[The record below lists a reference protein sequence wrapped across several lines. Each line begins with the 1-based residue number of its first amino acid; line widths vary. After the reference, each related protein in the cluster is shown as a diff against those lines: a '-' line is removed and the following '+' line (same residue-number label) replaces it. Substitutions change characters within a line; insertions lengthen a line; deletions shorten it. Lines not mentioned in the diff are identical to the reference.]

1 MKTRARVFEGPRT
14 GWSTLTATEE
24 QVAEAVS
31 QGLTN
36 RQVSELLFMSPH
48 TVDTH
53 LRHIYWKL
61 AINSRIQLTRLLL
74 ERAYG
79 LRTPAVASQA

>member
-1 MKTRARVFEGPRT
+1 MNAASQ
-14 GWSTLTATEE
+14 WSSLTTTEE
-24 QVAEAVS
+24 KVAEAVS

-36 RQVSELLFMSPH
+36 RQVANRLYMSPH
-48 TVDTH
+48 TVDSH

-61 AINSRIQLTRLLL
+61 GINSRTQLTRLLL

-79 LRTPAVASQA
+79 LLATA

>member
-1 MKTRARVFEGPRT
+1 VTADQLDDNRT
-14 GWSTLTATEE
+14 LWSSLTTTEE
-24 QVAEAVS
+24 LVAEAVS

-36 RQVSELLFMSPH
+36 RQAGKLLFMSHH
-48 TVDTH
+48 TVDAH

-61 AINSRIQLTRLLL
+61 GINSRTQLTRLLL

-79 LRTPAVASQA
+79 LKATA

>member
-1 MKTRARVFEGPRT
+1 MRTAAT
-14 GWSTLTATEE
+14 GWDSLTVTEE

-36 RQVSELLFMSPH
+36 RQVANRLYMSHH
-48 TVDTH
+48 TVDAH

-61 AINSRIQLTRLLL
+61 GINSRVELTRMLLQ
-74 ERAYG
+74 RSYG
-79 LRTPAVASQA
+79 LLATA

>member
-1 MKTRARVFEGPRT
+1 MKTAVRQFDGTRT
-14 GWSTLTATEE
+14 GWSSLTATEE
-24 QVAEAVS
+24 RVAKAVS

-36 RQVSELLFMSPH
+36 RQVANRLCMSPH
-48 TVDTH
+48 TVDSH

-61 AINSRIQLTRLLL
+61 SINSRIELTRLLV

-79 LRTPAVASQA
+79 LMATA

>member
-1 MKTRARVFEGPRT
+1 
-14 GWSTLTATEE
+14 
-24 QVAEAVS
+24 
-31 QGLTN
+31 
-36 RQVSELLFMSPH
+36 MSPH

-79 LRTPAVASQA
+79 LRTHAAAGQV

>member
-1 MKTRARVFEGPRT
+1 MGQPHGRPRNA
-14 GWSTLTATEE
+14 SRD
-24 QVAEAVS
+24 AVG

-36 RQVSELLFMSPH
+36 RQVANRLFMSPH
-48 TVDTH
+48 TVDAH

-61 AINSRIQLTRLLL
+61 GINPRTQLTRLLV

-79 LRTPAVASQA
+79 LRATA

>member
-1 MKTRARVFEGPRT
+1 MNTAGQLDVART
-14 GWSTLTATEE
+14 GWSSLTTTEE
-24 QVAEAVS
+24 TVAEAVS

-36 RQVSELLFMSPH
+36 RQVANRLYMSPH
-48 TVDTH
+48 TVDSH

-61 AINSRIQLTRLLL
+61 GINSRTQLTRLLL

-79 LRTPAVASQA
+79 LLATA

>member
-1 MKTRARVFEGPRT
+1 MRTAAT
-14 GWSTLTATEE
+14 GWNSLTVTEE

-36 RQVSELLFMSPH
+36 RQVANRLYMSHH
-48 TVDTH
+48 TVDAH

-61 AINSRIQLTRLLL
+61 GINSRVELTRMLL
-74 ERAYG
+74 ERSYG
-79 LRTPAVASQA
+79 LLATA

>member
-1 MKTRARVFEGPRT
+1 MKTAARQFDGTHT
-14 GWSTLTATEE
+14 GWSSLTATEE

-36 RQVSELLFMSPH
+36 RQVANRLYMSPH
-48 TVDTH
+48 TVDSH

-61 AINSRIQLTRLLL
+61 GINSRIDLTRLLV

-79 LRTPAVASQA
+79 LMATA

>member
-1 MKTRARVFEGPRT
+1 MNAATHQFDGPRT

-31 QGLTN
+31 EGLTN
-36 RQVSELLFMSPH
+36 RQVAKLLFMSHH
-48 TVDTH
+48 TVDAH

-61 AINSRIQLTRLLL
+61 GINSRIQLTRLLL
-74 ERAYG
+74 ERAYD
-79 LRTPAVASQA
+79 LRATA